1 MVPLERRQSF
11 LTLKLALLADAIVS
25 ATVGVLSLIGARW
38 LDSQFDLPAGL
49 LAGSG
54 AIVIA
59 YAGGLALLGTRDRVP
74 AAGTR
79 AVIITN
85 LAWATACVVLLFSGW
100 IGPNGLG
107 TAFIVVQVVAVLV
120 FAELQAM
127 ALRTSR

>member
-1 MVPLERRQSF
+1 MVTLERRQSF

-54 AIVIA
+54 AIAIA
-59 YAGGLALLGTRDRVP
+59 YAGGLAMLSARTPIRA
-74 AAGTR
+74 AAGR
-79 AVIITN
+79 AVVAGN
-85 LAWATACVVLLFSGW
+85 VVWAAAGVVLLFSGW